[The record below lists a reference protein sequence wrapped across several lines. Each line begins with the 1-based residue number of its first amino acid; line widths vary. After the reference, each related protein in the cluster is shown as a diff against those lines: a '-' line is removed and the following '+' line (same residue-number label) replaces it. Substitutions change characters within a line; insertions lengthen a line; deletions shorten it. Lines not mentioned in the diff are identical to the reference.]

1 MRMRDWSSDVCS
13 SDLTLTVVSSAQSGG
28 AFASWHWLENAGLAA
43 GAFEA
48 LVLSLGLADRS
59 LQVRRER
66 DEVREL
72 ADIDGLTGVSN
83 HRHIHA
89 QLAGLVHSARRHGR
103 PRERSE
109 ELRGG
114 TEGVSTWSARGWPS
128 HHKKK

>member
-13 SDLTLTVVSSAQSGG
+13 SDLTLTVLSSAQSGG

-66 DEVREL
+66 DEE
-72 ADIDGLTGVSN
+72 I
-83 HRHIHA
+83 
-89 QLAGLVHSARRHGR
+89 GR
-103 PRERSE
+103 ASCRERVCKYVEISVVAVAFK
-109 ELRGG
+109 LKTIQHRYIYSR
-114 TEGVSTWSARGWPS
+114 TDIVHNLDNP
-128 HHKKK
+128 

>member
-13 SDLTLTVVSSAQSGG
+13 SDLTLTVLSSAQSGG

-72 ADIDGLTGVSN
+72 ADIDGLNGVSN
-83 HRHIHA
+83 NRHIHA
-89 QLAGLVHSARRHGR
+89 QLAGLVHSARSHVR
-103 PRERSE
+103 PRALQLMDVYR
-109 ELRGG
+109 
-114 TEGVSTWSARGWPS
+114 V
-128 HHKKK
+128 